1 MVFILIVIY
10 YFQVR
15 LNCQQLRIC
24 QLEVNG
30 VGVHFQYLD
39 PSLDLTQKCQQL
51 SLESLALSHMGA
63 VESVDP
69 QVGDLQFCFLQF
81 INFYLISQIFCMKIF
96 VFTICLEV
104 VCLSVYFC
112 LIFIIFFVLMFR
124 KLALSLKINTVLLI

>member
-1 MVFILIVIY
+1 MVFSLIVIY

-81 INFYLISQIFCMKIF
+81 INFYLISQIFLHVNFCIYYLFRSSVF
-96 VFTICLEV
+96 VC
-104 VCLSVYFC
+104 
-112 LIFIIFFVLMFR
+112 
-124 KLALSLKINTVLLI
+124 VLLSYFYNIFCVDV